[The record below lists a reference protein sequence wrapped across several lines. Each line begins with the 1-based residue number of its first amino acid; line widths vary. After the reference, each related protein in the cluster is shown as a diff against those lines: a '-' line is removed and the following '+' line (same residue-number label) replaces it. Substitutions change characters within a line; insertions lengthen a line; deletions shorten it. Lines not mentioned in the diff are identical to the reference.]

1 MTQAD
6 CNEYFR
12 KRERIE
18 RLAAANAACPEARR
32 VHQKLADAYAERVQ
46 AADGTKRAIG
56 ASRSTCTRLGGKAAG
71 GGSNGPDSTSEQPQ
85 EWLFS

>member
-6 CNEYFR
+6 SNDYFR

-46 AADGTKRAIG
+46 AANGTTRAIS
-56 ASRSTCTRLGGKAAG
+56 A
-71 GGSNGPDSTSEQPQ
+71 
-85 EWLFS
+85 